1 MPRFES
7 FKRRRARSVKSTG
20 VNTRPHLSAAL
31 AAALTIACAAPRPQP
46 APARHPAALI
56 ADEAL
61 SRYAMYGL
69 SGSVLLAID
78 GTTVLEKGYGLADR
92 ERSIA
97 ATAATLYDVGSITKT
112 FTAAAVLWLVEENRL
127 QLTDSLATLFPG
139 VPPEKR
145 GLTVHQLL
153 THTAGFA
160 LDPAHAG
167 IAAAD
172 SPDTFVAKAM
182 SSALQSAPGR
192 YAYSNLGYGLL
203 AILVDRVA
211 GGFRA
216 VVDERLIARARLS
229 HTTWWRDSV
238 PLAIPGAA
246 VGYVFSDRENVLS
259 PEPAFSRG
267 GAGSPVWSKWP
278 LGAAGIVSTVG
289 DLGDWLAALHGGRVL
304 SPAIT
309 RAMFTRQDSTGNQAY
324 GWTVTSRGTLGTA
337 IYRGGSRTGFNS
349 MLALYPEQ
357 DARLVFALNQSV
369 ESQWHSV
376 VWRTLERAITGQR
389 DSLPPATVQ
398 LTTAGR
404 ARFAGAY
411 AVPGG
416 GLIRVIA
423 DGDELIV
430 GVEGQNAVDV
440 VQGASAAPNAA
451 RHGDLSRRLLKS
463 IAAGG
468 PVDSTLLTASRYQE
482 LVAWLSGGTSL
493 SSGLPIEYLGTTPH
507 PSGGGRTQAFVRLG
521 TDERLVV
528 RLIWEGDRLLA
539 WSDGVRLPLLRRF
552 RTTSATSAVA
562 FHAREPQWVT
572 LRLSADASV
581 VTLELPDG
589 RVTPAATRTT
599 SR

>member
-1 MPRFES
+1 
-7 FKRRRARSVKSTG
+7 
-20 VNTRPHLSAAL
+20 VNTRPHLAAAL
-31 AAALTIACAAPRPQP
+31 AAVLTVACTAPRPEP
-46 APARHPAALI
+46 APARHPAALL
-56 ADEAL
+56 ADDAL

-78 GTTVLEKGYGLADR
+78 GVTVLEKGYGLADR

-97 ATAATLYDVGSITKT
+97 ATAATLYDVGSIAKT
-112 FTAAAVLWLVEENRL
+112 FTAAAVLRLVEENRL
-127 QLTDSLATLFPG
+127 ELTDSLATLFPD

-145 GLTVHQLL
+145 GGTIHQLL

-182 SSALQSAPGR
+182 SSASHSAPGR

-203 AILVDRVA
+203 AILVDRLA

-216 VVDERLIARARLS
+216 VVNETLIARARLTQ
-229 HTTWWRDSV
+229 TTWWRDSLA
-238 PLAIPGAA
+238 LAIPGAA

-267 GAGSPVWSKWP
+267 GPRSPVWSKWP

-289 DLGDWLAALHGGRVL
+289 DLDRWLDALHGGRVL
-304 SPAIT
+304 SPALT
-309 RAMFTRQDSTGNQAY
+309 RAMFTRQDSTGSQGY
-324 GWTVTSRGTLGTA
+324 GWTVTSRGTVGTA

-357 DARLVFALNQSV
+357 RARLVFALNQSV
-369 ESQWHSV
+369 ESQWHSL

-389 DSLPPATVQ
+389 DSLPPATVH
-398 LTTAGR
+398 LTAAGR

-440 VQGASAAPNAA
+440 VQGAAVPNAA
-451 RHGDLSRRLLKS
+451 RHEELSLRVLS
-463 IAAGG
+463 GIAAGG
-468 PVDSTLLTASRYQE
+468 PVDSTLLAASRYQE
-482 LVAWLSGGTSL
+482 LVSWLSARASL
-493 SSGLPIEYLGTTPH
+493 SPSLRIEHLGTTPH
-507 PSGGGRTQAFVRLG
+507 PSGGGRAQAFVRLG
-521 TDERLVV
+521 TDDRLIV
-528 RLIWEGDRLLA
+528 RLIWEGERLLA
-539 WSDGVRLPLLRRF
+539 WSDGVRLPLFRRF

-581 VTLELPDG
+581 VTLESPDG
-589 RVTPAATRTT
+589 RVTPAATRTR